1 MKAARLSVPPILFA
15 LLIVAYLQPWIING
29 SAALNL
35 TAYDLAEWASLHP
48 AAVAQT
54 PPLLTSLL
62 LRLPLACAGVWLAWY
77 RPHSGAARIL
87 VGVIVTLIAIG
98 LLPPPEYLGQRDNPN
113 YQQQAGLATLTLAA
127 ALAGLFAARRVK
139 PIVRTV
145 VSVIALVGGLVAA
158 LGGLSLAVQWM
169 GEYGLPAII
178 GSGAIMMG
186 VCFAVTA
193 LLCLLSGA
201 RDG

>member
-1 MKAARLSVPPILFA
+1 MNAARRYVPLVLFA
-15 LLIVAYLQPWIING
+15 LLIVAYLQPWIFNG

-48 AAVAQT
+48 AAGAQT

-62 LRLPLACAGVWLAWY
+62 LRLPLACAGIWLAWY

-87 VGVIVTLIAIG
+87 VGIIVTLIAIG

-113 YQQQAGLATLTLAA
+113 YQQQVGLAALMVAA
-127 ALAGLFAARRVK
+127 SLIGLMSGGRVK
-139 PIVRTV
+139 PIVRTG
-145 VSVIALVGGLVAA
+145 VSVIVLVGGLVAA
-158 LGGLSLAVQWM
+158 VGGLSWAAQWM
-169 GEYGLPAII
+169 GEFRLPAII

-186 VCFAVTA
+186 LGFAVTA
-193 LLCLLSGA
+193 LLCVLAGV

>member
-1 MKAARLSVPPILFA
+1 MRTARHYIPPILFA

-48 AAVAQT
+48 AASAQS

-62 LRLPLACAGVWLAWY
+62 LRLPLACAGIWLAWY
-77 RPHSGAARIL
+77 RPHTSAVRIL
-87 VGVIVTLIAIG
+87 VGGIVALIAIG
-98 LLPPPEYLGQRDNPN
+98 LLPPPEFLGQRDNPN
-113 YQQQAGLATLTLAA
+113 YQQQAGLAALMLTASLI
-127 ALAGLFAARRVK
+127 GLFAGGRVK
-139 PIVRTV
+139 PIIRTG
-145 VSVIALVGGLVAA
+145 VSVSMLVGGLVAA

-169 GEYGLPAII
+169 GEFQLPAVI

-186 VCFAVTA
+186 LCFAVTA
-193 LLCLLSGA
+193 VLCLLTGV